1 MVRRI
6 VNWLFLV
13 PIALIAVVLAVA
25 NRAPVTLS
33 LDPFSRGTSALAFSV
48 PLFAVVILS
57 MIVGVAIG
65 GFAVWWKQGRYR
77 KRCRAAESELA
88 ATRSEADRLRADLA
102 RRETPPGGAVAF
114 LNRPA
119 A

>member
-1 MVRRI
+1 MLRRI
-6 VNWLFLV
+6 VNWLFLAPV
-13 PIALIAVVLAVA
+13 VVIAVILAVA

-33 LDPFSRGTSALAFSV
+33 LDPFARGTSSFAFSV

-57 MIVGVAIG
+57 MIIGVAIG

-88 ATRSEADRLRADLA
+88 AARNDADRLRADLA
-102 RRETPPGGAVAF
+102 RREPPQSGAVAF

>member
-1 MVRRI
+1 MLRRI
-6 VNWLFLV
+6 VNWLLLA
-13 PIALIAVVLAVA
+13 PIAILAVVLAVA

-33 LDPFSRGTSALAFSV
+33 LDPFARGASAFSFSV

-65 GFAVWWKQGRYR
+65 GATVWWKQGRYR
-77 KRCRAAESELA
+77 KRCRTAEHDLA
-88 ATRSEADRLRADLA
+88 AARSETERLRADLGRTEA
-102 RRETPPGGAVAF
+102 VPGSALA
-114 LNRPA
+114 LMNRPA